1 MKICCTLV
9 PAAGLGTRF
18 LPYTKNVPK
27 EMLPLGNK
35 PAIHFIAQESV
46 DSGVPTMCLIISDEK
61 QVLVDY
67 FKPHKKIEAL
77 LQSRGKIAALESIM
91 QLRNSISIVTRE
103 QRDPLGLGHAILM
116 AEDLCPSDS
125 YVSVMLPDD
134 IIVGE
139 EPALKQLIEKAKEL
153 NASVIAVQEVP
164 LSSISA
170 YGSIKIK
177 NKIDEDT
184 IEISGVLE
192 KPAPDKAPS
201 NLAIIG
207 RYVFSPKIFPAL
219 RAIKKGAGGEY
230 LLTDAIDYMIDHLGE
245 RVFAYKVRGKR
256 YDVGT
261 PAGWVEAVNGLA
273 LKK

>member
-1 MKICCTLV
+1 MKICCALV
-9 PAAGLGTRF
+9 PAAGLGSRF

-46 DSGVPTMCLIISDEK
+46 DSGVPTLCLIINDDK

-67 FKPHKKIEAL
+67 FKPNEELEEL
-77 LQSRGKIAALESIM
+77 LQSRGKISALESII
-91 QLRNSISIVTRE
+91 QLRNEISIVTRE
-103 QRDPLGLGHAILM
+103 QRDPLGLGHAVLM
-116 AEDLCPSDS
+116 AEDLCTDEN
-125 YVSVMLPDD
+125 YVGIMLPDD
-134 IIVGE
+134 IIIGE
-139 EPALKQLIEKAKEL
+139 EPGLKQLIQKAQEL
-153 NASVIAVQEVP
+153 NASVIGVQEVP

-192 KPAPDKAPS
+192 KPSPDKAPS

-245 RVFAYKVRGKR
+245 RVFAYKIRGKR
-256 YDVGT
+256 YDTGT